1 MFWTSVQCR
10 NRMTDWLKMAFGP
23 RPEAKGHLR
32 ILFATWPP
40 ASIKDLLFWWRWW
53 FQEPLRMP
61 TTRPD
66 GDKKT
71 DASLLK
77 FFPQTRLARYRYRV
91 LQMSSQEPRP
101 HERRT
106 LLCDSWV
113 IKLSHVHLPGAG
125 EFLSSMQAKLN
136 HSIRLGYLFQLS
148 KNYQLLTQWNKYFG
162 IFYQLSWLD
171 IVGCVTLRKRWR
183 FQPSSPEFESWLR
196 RDFFSLKLSLRTVLR
211 SNPSIYNYWI
221 SCCDIQS

>member
-1 MFWTSVQCR
+1 MSQQD
-10 NRMTDWLKMAFGP
+10 DWLAEDGP
-23 RPEAKGHLR
+23 RPEARSHLR

-91 LQMSSQEPRP
+91 LKMSSQEPRP

-113 IKLSHVHLPGAG
+113 IKLSHVHLPSAG

-171 IVGCVTLRKRWR
+171 IVGLRC
-183 FQPSSPEFESWLR
+183 
-196 RDFFSLKLSLRTVLR
+196 T
-211 SNPSIYNYWI
+211 
-221 SCCDIQS
+221 